1 MNRDALQAIW
11 VVSTKYDATPRE
23 SSQPGFS
30 TMKDLSYPS
39 ELLQAPYLME
49 SMVKW
54 LSRTSTL
61 SRRPCYYERPVGE
74 QYARF
79 FHLRND

>member
-23 SSQPGFS
+23 SYQPGFS

-54 LSRTSTL
+54 LSQTSTL
-61 SRRPCYYERPVGE
+61 SRRHCYCEGAGGE
-74 QYARF
+74 QYALF
-79 FHLRND
+79 PV